1 MTLIIWRNRK
11 ANFLKHPIVFTIHL
25 HKELR
30 YTVIL
35 ITLQDRWNFTRY
47 YLPYFS
53 PLSLF
58 CLAFTSVAMELSN
71 VCHYTTS
78 WEDWSQHYKQSRT
91 ARKTIRCKY
100 VNTKTTLETLTSAT
114 NSRYALRSN
123 ECIPMFQE
131 MTVVYER
138 G

>member
-1 MTLIIWRNRK
+1 MQIKRLQTDKRTTDSRWSERFTWTFSSGEPKTIKMTLIIWRNRK

-78 WEDWSQHYKQSRT
+78 WEEEIKCIDLS
-91 ARKTIRCKY
+91 I
-100 VNTKTTLETLTSAT
+100 T
-114 NSRYALRSN
+114 NNHELH
-123 ECIPMFQE
+123 
-131 MTVVYER
+131 VKK
-138 G
+138 